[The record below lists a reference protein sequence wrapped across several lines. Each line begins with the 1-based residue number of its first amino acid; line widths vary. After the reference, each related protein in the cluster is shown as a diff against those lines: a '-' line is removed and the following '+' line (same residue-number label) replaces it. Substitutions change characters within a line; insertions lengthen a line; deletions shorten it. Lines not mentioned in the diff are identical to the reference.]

1 MRARY
6 GDLDLDRIGGLAKPM
21 PRFALL
27 LALLVTAAMG
37 LPPFGLFSGLMEM
50 LTNRSLPVSW
60 DLAVIVLA
68 WLGASWLFV
77 HFMQRL
83 LFGPHRTDI
92 RYTDLRTGE
101 AAPLA
106 VALLILLVIGVAPN
120 AFFQTDPATSDL
132 PPTSEQTASAE
143 GEAHAVTS
151 HEGATQAPMINLQR
165 AKASVEGEAHPA
177 WSESEQPALPVRA
190 RGVGAS
196 EDSPEA
202 NRTGHHIESLPT
214 QAPII
219 N

>member
-1 MRARY
+1 
-6 GDLDLDRIGGLAKPM
+6 M

-120 AFFQTDPATSDL
+120 AFFKRTRRPVIFL
-132 PPTSEQTASAE
+132 PPASKLRA
-143 GEAHAVTS
+143 
-151 HEGATQAPMINLQR
+151 QR
-165 AKASVEGEAHPA
+165 GGSC
-177 WSESEQPALPVRA
+177 
-190 RGVGAS
+190 
-196 EDSPEA
+196 
-202 NRTGHHIESLPT
+202 GHI
-214 QAPII
+214 A
-219 N
+219 